1 MEKIRKII
9 SVILCC
15 AALLGCMTVYA
26 SAAENGTAVM
36 PRYNNVAA
44 SDTDFTISDD
54 VAYIFVAYRGYEG
67 VTTGATIKVTLQ
79 KKFLLFF
86 WQDVTSWTLTPNT
99 VMYSNTLTYP
109 ISSGTHKVTVEYQI
123 YGNAGATDV
132 ITEEFEKKN

>member
-1 MEKIRKII
+1 VKKIRKII

-26 SAAENGTAVM
+26 SAVENGTAVM
-36 PRYNNVAA
+36 PRYNNVATA
-44 SDTDFTISDD
+44 DTDFTIINDVVYVD
-54 VAYIFVAYRGYEG
+54 VAYQGYNG

-99 VMYSNTLTYP
+99 VTYSNTLTYP

-123 YGNAGATDV
+123 YGNGGAAD
-132 ITEEFEKKN
+132 IINHEFEKKN